1 MKEMI
6 PLSLRQRKAFV
17 WWARREYEDYAAIIC
32 DGAIR
37 SGKTLAM
44 GMGFFFWAMACF
56 SDRQFALCGRSVGA
70 LRRNLLE
77 TVLPQLRRLG
87 FACEEKRSEKL
98 LIVRRRGRENRFYL
112 FGGANEASAALI
124 QGMTLAGVLFD
135 EAALMPRSFVEQ
147 ASARCSVEG
156 SRLWFSCNPE
166 GPNHWFYREWVCRA
180 EEKRVLYLHFTMA
193 DNPSLSARVRARYE
207 SMYSGIFYRR
217 FVLGE
222 WTAAEGRIYDF
233 YAPGE
238 YAQEAPAEP
247 WERLRVS
254 VDYGTV
260 NPTSMGLWAL
270 KDGVWYRVDE
280 YYYDSRTEGRQKT
293 DEEYVDALEELT
305 RGRRIERVIVDPSA
319 ASFIE
324 TLRRRGF
331 RVMRANNAVADGLRV
346 TADLLKKRRLVI
358 CRSCKD
364 CLREM
369 ESYEWVNDGSG
380 HDVPRK
386 ENDHAMD
393 EMRYFAMSVAADAAL
408 YRSVREAVPIVD
420 AAIGKLVRLSGG
432 FRVLCEDERAQEE
445 LGEFLRTVNVG
456 HAQVGFN
463 AFLDKYLDS
472 LLTNGRAVGEI
483 VPDAEGREIAAVL
496 CHRVEQ
502 LALREGETALDVRFC
517 GYDAAGRLR
526 ELPRQ
531 ELVLF
536 TPLLPESE
544 NPYGVSL
551 LRSMPFMAE
560 LLSRIYY
567 AVGQNWERCGNVRFA
582 VVYKPQGEEPDG
594 ALARERAELLAQEWS
609 GAMQETRGGSVRDFV
624 SVGDVSIR
632 AIGADNVMPDCEV
645 PVRQIL
651 EQLVA
656 KTGLPPFLLGLS
668 WSSTER
674 MSSQQA
680 DMLTSEIT
688 ALRRTLT
695 PMVERVCRLWLRLHG
710 YGCRFAVEW
719 DDINLQDLVEEA
731 KAELYREQARRLR
744 LENDER
750 EEQT

>member
-1 MKEMI
+1 MTSSFS
-6 PLSLRQRKAFV
+6 PTQLRAMT
-17 WWARREYEDYAAIIC
+17 WWMPKSRDKGFDALVC
-32 DGAIR
+32 DGAVR

-44 GMGFFFWAMACF
+44 GLGFFLWAMSCF
-56 SDRQFALCGRSVGA
+56 SGRRFALCGKTRGGV
-70 LRRNLLE
+70 RRNVVE
-77 TVLPQLRRLG
+77 EVLPWLRRLG
-87 FACEEKRSEKL
+87 MTVLDSRTAQVL
-98 LIVRRRGRENRFYL
+98 TVRFGRQENEFYL
-112 FGGANEASAALI
+112 FGGKDEGSAALI
-124 QGMTLAGVLFD
+124 QGMTLAGVFLD
-135 EAALMPRSFVEQ
+135 EVVLMPRSFVEQ
-147 ASARCSVEG
+147 ACARCSVEG

-180 EEKRVLYLHFTMA
+180 EEKRALYLHFTMA

-393 EMRYFAMSVAADAAL
+393 EMRYFAMSVAA
-408 YRSVREAVPIVD
+408 
-420 AAIGKLVRLSGG
+420 
-432 FRVLCEDERAQEE
+432 
-445 LGEFLRTVNVG
+445 
-456 HAQVGFN
+456 
-463 AFLDKYLDS
+463 
-472 LLTNGRAVGEI
+472 GR
-483 VPDAEGREIAAVL
+483 
-496 CHRVEQ
+496 
-502 LALREGETALDVRFC
+502 
-517 GYDAAGRLR
+517 
-526 ELPRQ
+526 
-531 ELVLF
+531 
-536 TPLLPESE
+536 
-544 NPYGVSL
+544 
-551 LRSMPFMAE
+551 
-560 LLSRIYY
+560 
-567 AVGQNWERCGNVRFA
+567 
-582 VVYKPQGEEPDG
+582 
-594 ALARERAELLAQEWS
+594 
-609 GAMQETRGGSVRDFV
+609 GAMPTACAVTRTTNWR
-624 SVGDVSIR
+624 
-632 AIGADNVMPDCEV
+632 GA
-645 PVRQIL
+645 
-651 EQLVA
+651 A
-656 KTGLPPFLLGLS
+656 
-668 WSSTER
+668 ER
-674 MSSQQA
+674 
-680 DMLTSEIT
+680 
-688 ALRRTLT
+688 
-695 PMVERVCRLWLRLHG
+695 
-710 YGCRFAVEW
+710 
-719 DDINLQDLVEEA
+719 
-731 KAELYREQARRLR
+731 
-744 LENDER
+744 
-750 EEQT
+750 

>member
-1 MKEMI
+1 MI

-180 EEKRVLYLHFTMA
+180 EEKRALYLHFTMA

-247 WERLRVS
+247 WERLCVS

-270 KDGVWYRVDE
+270 KDGVWYRARE
-280 YYYDSRTEGRQKT
+280 YYFDSRREGRQKT
-293 DEEYVDALEELT
+293 DAEYVADLKKFAAGETMEK
-305 RGRRIERVIVDPSA
+305 VIVDPSA

-324 TLRRRGF
+324 ALRREGF
-331 RVMRANNAVADGLRV
+331 PVSKADNDVADGIRV
-346 TADLLKKRRLVI
+346 TANLLKQRKIVI
-358 CRSCKD
+358 CEGCESCLAEIAAYCWED
-364 CLREM
+364 
-369 ESYEWVNDGSG
+369 SG
-380 HDVPRK
+380 TGRDRPKK
-386 ENDHAMD
+386 ERDHAMD
-393 EMRYFAMSVAADAAL
+393 EMRYFAVSIAKKERGGGIAM
-408 YRSVREAVPIVD
+408 RSV
-420 AAIGKLVRLSGG
+420 
-432 FRVLCEDERAQEE
+432 ERA
-445 LGEFLRTVNVG
+445 
-456 HAQVGFN
+456 
-463 AFLDKYLDS
+463 
-472 LLTNGRAVGEI
+472 
-483 VPDAEGREIAAVL
+483 
-496 CHRVEQ
+496 
-502 LALREGETALDVRFC
+502 
-517 GYDAAGRLR
+517 
-526 ELPRQ
+526 
-531 ELVLF
+531 
-536 TPLLPESE
+536 
-544 NPYGVSL
+544 
-551 LRSMPFMAE
+551 
-560 LLSRIYY
+560 
-567 AVGQNWERCGNVRFA
+567 
-582 VVYKPQGEEPDG
+582 
-594 ALARERAELLAQEWS
+594 AR
-609 GAMQETRGGSVRDFV
+609 
-624 SVGDVSIR
+624 
-632 AIGADNVMPDCEV
+632 
-645 PVRQIL
+645 
-651 EQLVA
+651 
-656 KTGLPPFLLGLS
+656 
-668 WSSTER
+668 
-674 MSSQQA
+674 
-680 DMLTSEIT
+680 
-688 ALRRTLT
+688 
-695 PMVERVCRLWLRLHG
+695 
-710 YGCRFAVEW
+710 
-719 DDINLQDLVEEA
+719 
-731 KAELYREQARRLR
+731 
-744 LENDER
+744 
-750 EEQT
+750 